1 MDFKEQLKNSI
12 KTPEEIEND
21 ERNSAYSSAKSLY
34 RNIKEAFLN
43 EAKAGNLKA
52 DDQKRIVTYVKIP
65 FDDFLETIDV
75 NTTVPCGFM
84 NLRSKIVVQK
94 MIAIKEKNRKRYEY
108 YMSSIKEIA
117 GEDGI
122 KVTPVAYDYP
132 RKEEYPIPTPIPTPS
147 VNIFPHRFELYLKCE
162 IVLD

>member
-34 RNIKEAFLN
+34 RNIKETFLN
-43 EAKAGNLKA
+43 EAKTGNLKT
-52 DDQKRIVTYVKIP
+52 DDQKRIVTYVKVP

-94 MIAIKEKNRKRYEY
+94 RIVIKEKK
-108 YMSSIKEIA
+108 
-117 GEDGI
+117 
-122 KVTPVAYDYP
+122 
-132 RKEEYPIPTPIPTPS
+132 
-147 VNIFPHRFELYLKCE
+147 
-162 IVLD
+162 